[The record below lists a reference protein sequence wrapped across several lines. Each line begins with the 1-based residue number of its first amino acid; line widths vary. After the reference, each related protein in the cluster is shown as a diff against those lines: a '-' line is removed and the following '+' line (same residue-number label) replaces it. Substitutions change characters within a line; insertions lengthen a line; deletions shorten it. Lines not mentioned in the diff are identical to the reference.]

1 MHLVVGTVIGIAVL
15 IAVGLVIRA
24 ITNAVRPKDFQDT
37 RGRARCGKCQKIL
50 YRNGRSAEAA
60 AENARTRGTYL
71 RAYYD
76 RRCGYWHLTSQLPRT
91 RRF

>member
-1 MHLVVGTVIGIAVL
+1 MALVIGTVIGIAVL
-15 IAVGLVIRA
+15 IAIAFVVRA
-24 ITNAVRPKDFQDT
+24 ITNAARPKDFQDT
-37 RGRARCGKCQKIL
+37 RGRARCGTCQKIL

-76 RRCGYWHLTSQLPRT
+76 RRCRYWHLTSQLPRT
-91 RRF
+91 RGF